1 MLNPVIT
8 LAQAPQDYELAKDL
22 FEEYAQSLAID
33 LGFQNFAEELA
44 QITTQYSSQN
54 GGIIL
59 LKLDNE
65 AIACAGL
72 RRIDAQTA
80 ELKRMYIRAGF
91 RGRGLGKIL
100 LYEIIKL
107 AQSLAYQSIR
117 LDTLPSMLEA
127 IQLYRA
133 LGFYEIAAYRPNP
146 IAGAIYMEIKL

>member
-1 MLNPVIT
+1 MLNPIIT
-8 LAQAPQDYELAKDL
+8 LAQTFQDYQLAKDL
-22 FEEYAQSLAID
+22 FQEYAQSLAID
-33 LGFQNFAEELA
+33 LCFQNFAEELA
-44 QITTQYSSQN
+44 QIAEQYN
-54 GGIIL
+54 LKDGGIIL
-59 LKLDNE
+59 LKLANE

-91 RGRGLGKIL
+91 RGQGLGKTL
-100 LYEIIKL
+100 LSEIIKL
-107 AQSLAYQSIR
+107 AQSLDYQYIR

-133 LGFYEIAAYRPNP
+133 LGFYEIEAYRPNP